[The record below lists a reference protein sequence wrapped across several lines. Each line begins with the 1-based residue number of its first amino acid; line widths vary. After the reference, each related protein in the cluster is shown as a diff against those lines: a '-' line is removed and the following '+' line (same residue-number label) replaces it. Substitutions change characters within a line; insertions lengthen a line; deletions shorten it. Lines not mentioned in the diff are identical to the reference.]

1 MDICFWQ
8 CFNGTRCSWL
18 TSDDPIGTATNE
30 QMDSAVSPH
39 CLLPFPSRCIQR
51 RVHPGWNARML
62 LLLSTS
68 HEVRYIEERVLHITH
83 SSGGRNM
90 ALSGRWRRL
99 WNFRRWK
106 KATTPM
112 LLNAETGELI
122 PLSSYTAPPEGKWM
136 LRRPL
141 TLPDSPVPLFL
152 EVRGI
157 PTRKKRSDVKPAAPS
172 A

>member
-1 MDICFWQ
+1 
-8 CFNGTRCSWL
+8 
-18 TSDDPIGTATNE
+18 
-30 QMDSAVSPH
+30 
-39 CLLPFPSRCIQR
+39 
-51 RVHPGWNARML
+51 
-62 LLLSTS
+62 
-68 HEVRYIEERVLHITH
+68 
-83 SSGGRNM
+83 M
-90 ALSGRWRRL
+90 ALSGTWRRL

-112 LLNAETGELI
+112 LLNAETGELV
-122 PLSSYTAPPEGKWM
+122 PLSNNTAPPEGKWM

-157 PTRKKRSDVKPAAPS
+157 PTRKKPTEVKPTAPS